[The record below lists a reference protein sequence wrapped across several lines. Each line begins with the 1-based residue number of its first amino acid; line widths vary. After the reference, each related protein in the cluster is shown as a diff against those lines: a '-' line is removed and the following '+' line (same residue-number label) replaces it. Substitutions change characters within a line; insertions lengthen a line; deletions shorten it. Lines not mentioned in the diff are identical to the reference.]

1 MSEVLSLASGYCDI
15 GGSELSLLLQTLWI
29 TFYSADAELN
39 AVATCDL
46 LHERMAMD
54 GVPKYLILE
63 PHWYLLVASQI
74 AIGIFGCVHK
84 FFGSVSC
91 SNV

>member
-1 MSEVLSLASGYCDI
+1 M
-15 GGSELSLLLQTLWI
+15 T
-29 TFYSADAELN
+29 
-39 AVATCDL
+39 TCDL